1 MKEYINKIIRYI
13 KEAAPA
19 KKILLFDLGLIDYND
34 AYDLQQNLFEHIR
47 LNPEP
52 GVILILEHVPVITIG
67 SNKNMGNLIIS
78 EKRLKEQ
85 NIGLVQSTRGG
96 DITLHAPGQVVC
108 YPILNL
114 SSIKKDLTLYVNN
127 LEQVI
132 IDVLDAYKIRGTRV
146 AKHRGIFVSDFK
158 IASIGLRIKKWV
170 TFHGFSL
177 NVNIELKYFNNITA
191 CGLKDYPQ
199 TSMEKILNKTIPID
213 DVKEQ
218 ILISFKK
225 VFDIPIIKIDP
236 GHLK

>member
-132 IDVLDAYKIRGTRV
+132 IDVLDAYKIKGTRV

-158 IASIGLRIKKWV
+158 K
-170 TFHGFSL
+170 
-177 NVNIELKYFNNITA
+177 
-191 CGLKDYPQ
+191 
-199 TSMEKILNKTIPID
+199 
-213 DVKEQ
+213 Q